1 MNELVRTARDGPLL
15 SVTINRADKRNAL
28 SAETLRALEFA
39 FRASAADPDLAL
51 VILVGSGTRAFAA
64 GGDLHELQALRS
76 APMIEEFTRAARMA
90 LDAIRHFPLPVVA
103 ALNGDALGG
112 GAELAV
118 ACDVRVAAAHARIGF
133 VQGKLALSTAWGGGI
148 DLMRLL
154 GSARALEL
162 LASARL
168 VTATDAMALG
178 LVNAVAPSEEK
189 DLGAFTKR
197 WCEAWL
203 AQAPHVMRAFK
214 RQALAE
220 RLGRS
225 REDREN
231 LEHEDFVASW
241 LHADHWRAAE
251 TLLAGMA
258 GQRGRRGATE

>member
-1 MNELVRTARDGPLL
+1 MNGLVRTDRDGPLL
-15 SVTINRADKRNAL
+15 SVTINRAEKRNAL
-28 SAETLRALEFA
+28 SSETLRALESV
-39 FRASAADPDLAL
+39 FRSSAAEPDLAL

-76 APMIEEFTRAARMA
+76 APMIEDFTRAARKA

-118 ACDVRVAAAHARIGF
+118 ACDARVAAAHARIGF

-162 LASARL
+162 LASGRL
-168 VTATDAMALG
+168 VAAPDAMALG
-178 LVNAVAPSEEK
+178 LVNAVAPSEET
-189 DLGAFTKR
+189 DLGAFARR
-197 WCEAWL
+197 WCATWL

-225 REDREN
+225 REEREK

-251 TLLAGMA
+251 TLLAGIG
-258 GQRGRRGATE
+258 GQRGQRGAAE